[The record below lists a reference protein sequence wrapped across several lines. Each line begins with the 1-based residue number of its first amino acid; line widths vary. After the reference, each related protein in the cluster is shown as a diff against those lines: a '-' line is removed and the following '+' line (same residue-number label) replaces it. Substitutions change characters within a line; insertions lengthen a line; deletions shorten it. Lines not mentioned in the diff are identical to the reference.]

1 MTSQR
6 SIGYARIHDEPG
18 DFHGQVAGLAE
29 LGVRAEEMF
38 WDRCASAREGLIGA
52 VLRCEPGD
60 TLTVTALDRLA
71 TSLEDLED
79 LTPMLIDREI
89 RLNIGGVVFDPV
101 NEVGRSV
108 FDTFRLAARFQAG
121 VERRRERDTIATYM
135 RVRAAFSSAHTD

>member
-18 DFHGQVAGLAE
+18 DFRDQVAGLAE

-38 WDRCASAREGLIGA
+38 WDRCASARDGLIGA
-52 VLRCEPGD
+52 VRRCERGD

-89 RLNIGGVVFDPV
+89 RLNVGGVVFDPV

-108 FDTFRLAARFQAG
+108 FDTFRTASDVSEPSGLGLSLLPVR
-121 VERRRERDTIATYM
+121 M
-135 RVRAAFSSAHTD
+135 RVVAALIWQGNEK